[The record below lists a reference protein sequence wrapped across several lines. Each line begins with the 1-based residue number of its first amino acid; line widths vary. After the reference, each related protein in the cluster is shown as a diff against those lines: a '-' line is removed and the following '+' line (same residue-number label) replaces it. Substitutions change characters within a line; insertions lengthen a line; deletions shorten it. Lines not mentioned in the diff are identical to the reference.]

1 MSTKIYIGKQELLSV
16 LKIIEENN
24 VQGVVEL
31 IYNNESGIGSTL
43 DVEFDY
49 NLNGRYVTVRANVTD
64 ESNW

>member
-1 MSTKIYIGKQELLSV
+1 MSTKIYIGKQELLCI

-31 IYNNESGIGSTL
+31 IYNNESGIGYTL
-43 DVEFDY
+43 DVEFEH

-64 ESNW
+64 DSNW